1 MLKTLVAT
9 VSVAALYKLTGYVLR
24 ELVLVPK
31 LTIQRDVE
39 DLHKPRKGGKIPGRA
54 VICGGSV
61 GGMLAAAVCADHFES
76 VLIVEPEAW
85 ANDHGFEIPE
95 KRAYRT
101 TRDGHK
107 AVVQP
112 RTRVMQYFVANFLQP
127 PSYMTFRR
135 LFPNLPE
142 MLNYFGLGST
152 LSSMRIKLIYG
163 GIYTE
168 DPQHDADDQKA
179 LTLGITRETAETLIR
194 KSLRLSRSNVTF
206 KTGIVTKFLGKGDRL
221 GGIAV
226 RTETGEVE
234 EWADFVVGARTPN
247 VRTSLEVSANFNTP
261 DASGPTQLGFTKA
274 LDSAGFPVSSDLRVE
289 YDPGMRYGTAIWTLP
304 EHVRAKWPVPGG
316 YELGIILNVTPDSET
331 GDSRVFAILN
341 MERDQTLITTGGW
354 NGAGSPHSVADLRT
368 YVRSLYGQENLPDWT
383 WTLLDFLEEHEEEY
397 SPFHAEA
404 RVGPL
409 NWIRWHQAKNLPPN
423 FVAVGDA
430 VMKLNPI
437 YGQGITKACIDVTTL
452 DAIFRRIPSSLP
464 LTNVSKPF
472 FDREAPRGTN
482 SDRDGTKANDY
493 GFSTTVT
500 VEGEDL
506 SHNAFMRTWGREC
519 LILGREDPS
528 IYSKWW
534 DVTMMIAPGTDLF
547 SPRIVIKMILR
558 KWLGW

>member
-1 MLKTLVAT
+1 MIFEEGVRYMLSSTQTPNILKTLVAT
-9 VSVAALYKLTGYVLR
+9 ASVAALYKLTGYVLR

-112 RTRVMQYFVANFLQP
+112 RTRVMQYFVANCP
-127 PSYMTFRR
+127 
-135 LFPNLPE
+135 
-142 MLNYFGLGST
+142 T

-168 DPQHDADDQKA
+168 DPQHEADDQKA

-206 KTGIVTKFLGKGDRL
+206 KTGTVTRFLGKGDRL
-221 GGIAV
+221 GGVAV

-234 EWADFVVGARTPN
+234 EWADFVV
-247 VRTSLEVSANFNTP
+247 

-274 LDSAGFPVSSDLRVE
+274 LNSAGFPVSPDLRVE
-289 YDPGMRYGTAIWTLP
+289 YDPGMRYGTDIWTLP

-316 YELGIILNVTPDSET
+316 YKLGIILNMTPDSET
-331 GDSRVFAILN
+331 GDSRVLAILN

-354 NGAGSPHSVADLRT
+354 NGAGSPHSVAELRV
-368 YVRSLYGQENLPDWT
+368 YVKSLYGQENLPDWT
-383 WTLLDFLEEHEEEY
+383 WRLLDLLEEHEEEC

-423 FVAVGDA
+423 FVAIGDA
-430 VMKLNPI
+430 IMKLNPI
-437 YGQGITKACIDVTTL
+437 YGTKT
-452 DAIFRRIPSSLP
+452 SSQ
-464 LTNVSKPF
+464 S
-472 FDREAPRGTN
+472 
-482 SDRDGTKANDY
+482 
-493 GFSTTVT
+493 
-500 VEGEDL
+500 
-506 SHNAFMRTWGREC
+506 
-519 LILGREDPS
+519 
-528 IYSKWW
+528 
-534 DVTMMIAPGTDLF
+534 
-547 SPRIVIKMILR
+547 
-558 KWLGW
+558 